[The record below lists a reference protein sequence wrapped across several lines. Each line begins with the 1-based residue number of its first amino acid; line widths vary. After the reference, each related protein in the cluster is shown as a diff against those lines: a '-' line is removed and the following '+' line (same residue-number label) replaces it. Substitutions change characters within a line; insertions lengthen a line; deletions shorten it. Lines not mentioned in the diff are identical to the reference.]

1 MKRKMSYRNM
11 ERVYSIL
18 TRNVTNEP
26 LARWETA
33 ERKRLLRVSL
43 ESINEA
49 REDPDEI
56 KKYKKERYRIL
67 GKYGI
72 HIGGDQFS
80 IKPENA
86 DIVQEEI
93 LALKEKYFSALD
105 AEDKRIDGI
114 EELLDKT
121 KEIDIEPINYEWLGD
136 AINSNDVE
144 ILMELDLVNRPN
156 DNDDPDRSSG
166 NCNKRLGKK

>member
-56 KKYKKERYRIL
+56 KK
-67 GKYGI
+67 
-72 HIGGDQFS
+72 
-80 IKPENA
+80 
-86 DIVQEEI
+86 
-93 LALKEKYFSALD
+93 
-105 AEDKRIDGI
+105 
-114 EELLDKT
+114 
-121 KEIDIEPINYEWLGD
+121 
-136 AINSNDVE
+136 
-144 ILMELDLVNRPN
+144 
-156 DNDDPDRSSG
+156 
-166 NCNKRLGKK
+166 